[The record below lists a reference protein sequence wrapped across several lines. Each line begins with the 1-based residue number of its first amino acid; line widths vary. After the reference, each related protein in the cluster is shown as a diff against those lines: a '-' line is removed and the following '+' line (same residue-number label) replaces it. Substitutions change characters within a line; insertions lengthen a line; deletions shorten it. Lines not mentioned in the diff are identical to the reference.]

1 MGMSIRNN
9 PRVYAA
15 AGASIIAAAVATR
28 YVAKWRKRRYM
39 RRGEGIRDLGGG
51 QVFIGLD
58 LTDPYAS
65 SSRPC
70 DYAILDTDL
79 NCNFGLWDYN
89 VGGASI
95 IPQPALGRS
104 FILAIDGPQGLAG
117 EPDANVRISE
127 KLVNAPGR
135 TPYFLKLE
143 GKPYQGLIQGSVNL
157 FHKLVTS
164 GSRFRLLGLDGVPVS
179 DTTLIEVYP
188 GGAWKILS
196 KGNLPAKRT
205 VSGRYRRAELLTQL
219 GVKFASSDLPTND
232 QLDATLAAWVAYK
245 FWIGESSIE
254 GTAPEMDELNSI
266 IREGYIVM
274 PTLSSGE
281 IDNDIEEVAPV

>member
-79 NCNFGLWDYN
+79 NG
-89 VGGASI
+89 
-95 IPQPALGRS
+95 
-104 FILAIDGPQGLAG
+104 ILS
-117 EPDANVRISE
+117 ETESVRTQ
-127 KLVNAPGR
+127 R
-135 TPYFLKLE
+135 TQRCIGIYP
-143 GKPYQGLIQGSVNL
+143 
-157 FHKLVTS
+157 
-164 GSRFRLLGLDGVPVS
+164 FRLHL
-179 DTTLIEVYP
+179 
-188 GGAWKILS
+188 
-196 KGNLPAKRT
+196 R
-205 VSGRYRRAELLTQL
+205 RYQ
-219 GVKFASSDLPTND
+219 
-232 QLDATLAAWVAYK
+232 
-245 FWIGESSIE
+245 
-254 GTAPEMDELNSI
+254 
-266 IREGYIVM
+266 
-274 PTLSSGE
+274 
-281 IDNDIEEVAPV
+281 

>member
-1 MGMSIRNN
+1 MSIKNN

-15 AGASIIAAAVATR
+15 AGATIIAAAVATR

-39 RRGEGIRDLGGG
+39 RRGSGIRDVGGG

-58 LTDPYAS
+58 LTDPFAANL
-65 SSRPC
+65 RPC

-79 NCNFGLWDYN
+79 NCDFGLWDYRED
-89 VGGASI
+89 GASI

-117 EPDANVRISE
+117 EPSASTRNSE

-135 TPYFLKLE
+135 SPYELKLE

-157 FHKLVTS
+157 FYRLVTS
-164 GSRFRLLGLDGVPVS
+164 GSRFRLLGLDGIPVT
-179 DTTLIEVYP
+179 DTTLLEVYP
-188 GGAWKILS
+188 GGAWKIIS
-196 KGNLPAKRT
+196 GQNLPPKRT
-205 VSGRYRRAELLTQL
+205 TSGRYLRADLLAQL
-219 GVKFASSDLPTND
+219 GVKFKSSELPTND
-232 QLDATLAAWVAYK
+232 QLDATLAAWIAYK
-245 FWIGESSIE
+245 FWLGESTFE
-254 GTAPEMDELNSI
+254 GMAPEVDDLNSI

-274 PTLSSGE
+274 PTSASGE
-281 IDNDIEEVAPV
+281 FSTEAEDVTPV